1 MFASN
6 TATTK
11 VCLDCNAT
19 LANSD
24 ATSARHNCIDLM
36 VYYLKTMLDDT
47 ATGVKIQATDDDD
60 ASMQAI
66 GIILDRAINNDLW
79 AKGHITLRDR
89 EGRLVREMPAKNI
102 AVTTY

>member
-19 LANSD
+19 LANR
-24 ATSARHNCIDLM
+24 AEHYCVDLM
-36 VYYLKTMLDDT
+36 TYYLRAVSASGDT
-47 ATGVKIQATDDDD
+47 ATGVAFQASDDDD

-66 GIILDRAINNDLW
+66 GIILDRAIGNDLW

-89 EGRLVREMPAKNI
+89 EGRLVREMPAKSI
-102 AVTTY
+102 TVTSY